1 MREPTVETAAESVA
15 GVPGPLEEV
24 IGYRFV
30 NRGLLTEA
38 LTHRSYLNEIRDVE
52 AKDNERLEFF
62 GDAVLGFLV
71 SRLLLERF
79 PGHREGGLAR
89 MKSSL
94 VGEETLAS
102 LAAAIGLGRHLRLGK
117 GEERSGG
124 RMRKSLLANAY
135 EALLAAVY
143 LDGGAEPA
151 WRLVEASFAPLL
163 AGLAEGTAGR
173 DYKTEFQEAAQVR
186 FGAPPTYA
194 LVDTT
199 GPPHDRRF
207 TVAAFV
213 GGEQLGEGSG
223 RSKKEAEQ
231 AAAREGLAR
240 LVVHPLSGAQ

>member
-1 MREPTVETAAESVA
+1 MSVA
-15 GVPGPLEEV
+15 GDPGSLEEA
-24 IGYRFV
+24 IGYRFT
-30 NRGLLTEA
+30 NRGLLVEA
-38 LTHRSYLNEIRDVE
+38 LTHRSHLNETRDVG

-79 PGHREGGLAR
+79 PGCREGVLAR

-102 LAAAIGLGRHLRLGK
+102 LAAAIGLGRHLRLGR

-151 WRLVEASFAPLL
+151 WRLVETSFAPLL

-173 DYKTEFQEAAQVR
+173 DYKTEFQEAAQIR
-186 FGAPPTYA
+186 FGAPPTYE

-213 GGEQLGEGSG
+213 GGERLGEGSG

-231 AAAREGLAR
+231 VAAREGLAR
-240 LVVHPLSGAQ
+240 LAPLPPSGAR